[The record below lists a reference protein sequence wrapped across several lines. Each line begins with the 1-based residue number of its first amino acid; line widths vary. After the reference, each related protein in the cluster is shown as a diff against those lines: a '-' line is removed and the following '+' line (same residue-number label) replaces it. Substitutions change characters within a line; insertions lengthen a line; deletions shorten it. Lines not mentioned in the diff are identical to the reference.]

1 MSLLQID
8 LRERYQQLPSA
19 RGELGA
25 ERREDSTTF
34 KEDPSEMMSK
44 TSYCVDCVSTYYYL
58 RYISSSTLVTQA
70 QFVTMSSITPTTGLR
85 LGGVMQPRPG

>member
-8 LRERYQQLPSA
+8 VRERYQQLPSA

-44 TSYCVDCVSTYYYL
+44 TSYCVDCVSTYYY
-58 RYISSSTLVTQA
+58 ISMNSSTLVTQA
-70 QFVTMSSITPTTGLR
+70 QFVTRSSITPTTGLR

>member
-8 LRERYQQLPSA
+8 VRERYQQLPSA

-44 TSYCVDCVSTYYYL
+44 TSYCVDCVSTYYY
-58 RYISSSTLVTQA
+58 ISTL
-70 QFVTMSSITPTTGLR
+70 R
-85 LGGVMQPRPG
+85 